1 MPRMDQSE
9 LFGPKNDG
17 RADAPLAERMRPQEL
32 SEFVGQEEIL
42 GPGRLLS
49 EAIRKDHLPSMIL
62 WGPPGCGKTA
72 LASVIAR
79 TTGAIFVPFSAV
91 LGGVREIREIVERA
105 RLSRA
110 REGKP
115 TILFI
120 DEIHHLNKSQQDAL
134 LPHVERGTVTLIGAT
149 TENPSFEVNAALLS
163 RCRVFVLK
171 PLSEEHLAAIVAR
184 ALSDAERGLGAL
196 GLAIEP
202 AALELLVRASQG
214 DARRALNTLEA
225 AARYLAARGEKT
237 ITPDAVREAVQ
248 HKALLYDRAGEEH
261 YNLVSAFIKSLRG
274 SDPDAAVY
282 WMTRMLEG
290 GEDPRFLLRRMLI
303 FASEDIGNADPRAL
317 MLAAAALSACEFVGL
332 PEAVLT
338 LSHLATYL
346 ACAPKSNASL
356 LAWTRARKDVVEHGP
371 LPVPLHLRNA
381 PTSLMQNLGYG
392 KEYRYPHDF
401 AGNYVPENYLPEKL
415 MRRRYYTPTDNGVEA
430 EIARRLQ
437 ELRARAG
444 KPAPPPEEQDE

>member
-1 MPRMDQSE
+1 MDQSE

-17 RADAPLAERMRPQEL
+17 RADAPLAERMRPKEL
-32 SEFVGQEEIL
+32 LEFVGQEEIL

-49 EAIRKDHLPSMIL
+49 EAIRQDHLPSMIL

-79 TTGAIFVPFSAV
+79 TTGAVFVPFSAV

-163 RCRVFVLK
+163 RCRVFLLK
-171 PLSEEHLAAIVAR
+171 PLSEEHLAAIAR
-184 ALSDAERGLGAL
+184 RAISDAERGLGAL
-196 GLAIEP
+196 GLTIEP
-202 AALELLVRASQG
+202 EALELLARASQG
-214 DARRALNTLEA
+214 DARRTLNTLEA
-225 AARYLAARGEKT
+225 AARYLASRGEKT
-237 ITPDAVREAVQ
+237 ITPDTVREAVQ
-248 HKALLYDRAGEEH
+248 HKALLYDRTGEEH

-317 MLAAAALSACEFVGL
+317 VLAAAALSACEFVGL

-338 LSHLATYL
+338 LSQLATYL

-371 LPVPLHLRNA
+371 LSVPLHLRNA
-381 PTSLMQNLGYG
+381 PTSLMKNLGYG

-415 MRRRYYTPTDNGVEA
+415 LRRRYYTPTDNGAEA
-430 EIARRLQ
+430 EIARRLE

-444 KPAPPPEEQDE
+444 KPAPPEEQDE

>member
-1 MPRMDQSE
+1 MPGMDQSE
-9 LFGPKNDG
+9 LFGPKDGG
-17 RADAPLAERMRPQEL
+17 RAGAPLAERMRPRDL
-32 SEFVGQEEIL
+32 SEFVGQEDIL

-79 TTGAIFVPFSAV
+79 TTGAVFVPFSAV
-91 LGGVREIREIVERA
+91 QGGVREIREIVEQA

-171 PLSEEHLAAIVAR
+171 PLAEEHLLAIVKR
-184 ALSDAERGLGAL
+184 ALADGERGLGAL
-196 GLAIEP
+196 GLLIEP
-202 AALELLVRASQG
+202 AALEKLVRAGQG
-214 DARRALNTLEA
+214 DARRVLNTLEA
-225 AARYLAARGEKT
+225 AARFVASRGGKT
-237 ITPDAVREAVQ
+237 IAEEAVREAVQ
-248 HKALLYDRAGEEH
+248 HKALLYDRSGEEH

-290 GEDPRFLLRRMLI
+290 GEDIRFLVRRMLI
-303 FASEDIGNADPRAL
+303 FASEDIGNADPQAL
-317 MLAAAALSACEFVGL
+317 VLAAATLSACEFVGL
-332 PEAVLT
+332 PEAVLN
-338 LSHLATYL
+338 LAQLATYL
-346 ACAPKSNASL
+346 ACAPKSNSAL
-356 LAWTRARKDVVEHGP
+356 LAWTRARKDIVEHGP

-401 AGNYVPENYLPEKL
+401 EGNYVPENYLPEKL
-415 MRRRYYTPTDNGVEA
+415 LRRRYYTPSNNGAEA
-430 EIARRLQ
+430 EMAER
-437 ELRARAG
+437 LRALRSRAG
-444 KPAPPPEEQDE
+444 KPPADEDGE